1 MQDVNLRVKR
11 QCYWLIPVMIL
22 GLVYQFFAAIGYIY
36 IYITY
41 LNTNT
46 FVSWGIEGFCVFNI
60 YAQTGFE
67 MVHFGWTPVW
77 TAIFSLIFFIVMI
90 YLFIGVMKDATPFTK
105 KTVFLLKG
113 ESLIFFLMTVFPV
126 VLRIF
131 AWRITKQVGVF
142 YTDLIYGIPGTA
154 ILYGLA
160 KIFEYGSEL
169 QKLSDETL

>member
-1 MQDVNLRVKR
+1 
-11 QCYWLIPVMIL
+11 
-22 GLVYQFFAAIGYIY
+22 
-36 IYITY
+36 
-41 LNTNT
+41 
-46 FVSWGIEGFCVFNI
+46 
-60 YAQTGFE
+60 
-67 MVHFGWTPVW
+67 
-77 TAIFSLIFFIVMI
+77 MI